1 MNFNRKLFKFFIIPA
16 VSFLILSLTFLFKG
30 LDSEK
35 LPQYPS
41 IGFLAKNYNK
51 YLGAEITV
59 TGKFEPCPALSQV
72 VKGTQSESNICFLSD
87 PTNSEDKVKIKMKTK
102 VNENDLLSFGIY
114 KVKGVVESS
123 SDYWYGAQIAV
134 NAVKRVNN

>member
-1 MNFNRKLFKFFIIPA
+1 VSPIFKFFIIAA
-16 VSFLILSLTFLFKG
+16 VSFLILSLSFLFKG

-51 YLGAEITV
+51 YLGLEVTV

-72 VKGTQSESNICFLSD
+72 VKGARGESRICFLAD
-87 PTNSEDKVKIKMKTK
+87 PQEAQDKVKVKMKIEA
-102 VNENDLLSFGIY
+102 NESDLLSFGIY

-134 NAVKRVNN
+134 NEVKRVGN

>member
-1 MNFNRKLFKFFIIPA
+1 MNFNRKLFKFFIITA

-30 LDSEK
+30 FDLEK

-41 IGFLAKNYNK
+41 IDFLAKNYKK
-51 YLGAEITV
+51 YLGLEVTV

-72 VKGTQSESNICFLSD
+72 VKGRSEGAICFLAD
-87 PTNSEDKVKIKMKTK
+87 PTRSQDKVKIRMKIE

-114 KVKGVVESS
+114 KVRGVVESS
-123 SDYWYGAQIAV
+123 SDYWYGAQISV
-134 NAVKRVNN
+134 NEVKRVAN

>member
-1 MNFNRKLFKFFIIPA
+1 MNFNRKLFKFFIITA

-30 LDSEK
+30 FDLEK

-41 IGFLAKNYNK
+41 IDFLAKNYNK
-51 YLGAEITV
+51 YLGSEVTV

-72 VKGTQSESNICFLSD
+72 VKGARGESNICFLAD
-87 PTNSEDKVKIKMKTK
+87 PTNSQDKVKIKMKIE

-114 KVKGVVESS
+114 KVRGVVESS
-123 SDYWYGAQIAV
+123 SDYWYGAQISV
-134 NAVKRVNN
+134 DEVKRVDN